1 MKPPLEFFQEHMG
14 ALIDPEAAPIDVL
27 MRAYPHGDPT
37 KSISTRMGGSEP
49 ARLLVSE
56 GEAKLWAPISVP
68 EHARGR
74 IEVSPTSARK
84 RRDWMV
90 DVIMN
95 PPKPPFL
102 AVSIGMA
109 ASDVDFWRMTVSEEM
124 IVFSGAAALHDGDN
138 VAAVDRR
145 KFIAAK
151 EWFAE
156 TQTPVSDLL
165 RRRDIL
171 HKFKTGMISG
181 AAAKMALARIKTS
194 LTVMDGYPG
203 PSDAFQMK
211 LAAYAANEWTPE

>member
-14 ALIDPEAAPIDVL
+14 VLIDPEAAPMDVL
-27 MRAYPHGDPT
+27 MRAYPHGDPA

-49 ARLLVSE
+49 ARMLVSE
-56 GEAKLWAPISVP
+56 GEAKLWAPIAVP
-68 EHARGR
+68 EHARSR
-74 IEVSPTSARK
+74 IEVAPTSARK
-84 RRDWMV
+84 RRDWLV

-109 ASDVDFWRMTVSEEM
+109 ASDVDFWRMTVSEDM

-151 EWFAE
+151 EWFAQ

-171 HKFKTGMISG
+171 HKFKTGTWSG
-181 AAAKMALARIKTS
+181 AASKAAMARIKTPAA
-194 LTVMDGYPG
+194 VMDTYAG
-203 PSDAFQMK
+203 PADAFQMK
-211 LAAYAANEWTPE
+211 LAYYAANEWVPE